1 MRTML
6 VAVATF
12 LLLGL
17 TGCAGKPIV
26 EAQIPIPTPGI
37 PTPAPQASS
46 TRNGP
51 AVVGTLLD
59 STLTLNVTHPT
70 GVKIESLA
78 VGSNNEI
85 FVIDFQGDTIYQLMQ
100 DGSLAEHLK
109 LPSVKM
115 DYFNIPPDG
124 SFWFIN
130 NLDWGLYRVDDQ
142 GQPQALA
149 HEMNRLF
156 AFDSTGNLF
165 AVDLPSDNVQKISP
179 DGKVEVI
186 ASGFQSQRIA
196 VGPDDSVYVVTYDGE
211 LVRVDADGSL
221 KVIATGFG
229 IENMPAFA
237 PDGSIYVLS
246 GEGLKRVDPATGQL
260 TQVEWY
266 GRYRNI
272 GGTLVFDKQGIGYIF
287 HPIQPL
293 YRLDLQA
300 QTLEMVYSPFGNS
313 WALGVEPI
321 GENVYVAYGDRLPSG
336 RTTLFSVAAN
346 GALQEI
352 GSVDYGMEVSMAFS
366 GDGIGYLSVADTDR
380 GAMIY
385 SFNSQ
390 DKTLQEFYKPDCFAQ
405 GMAVEPA
412 TGALWWTECNQLA
425 SYTNGQAKQSIPYLE
440 EVNSSTI
447 AFGADGTLYALPWFR
462 SSAPHLP
469 MEHGI
474 YRYEGGDWVQLHDM
488 TAKDPGITLAE
499 LGVCPD
505 ARVYVAASIDGED
518 VRPGRDHSSMSALL
532 RLEKDNTLSLIGYDL
547 GNFDPLAI
555 ACAPSGTVY
564 ITNAQGIYSIPN
576 LGAVP

>member
-1 MRTML
+1 MKTMH
-6 VAVATF
+6 VAIAAF
-12 LLLGL
+12 LLIGL
-17 TGCAGKPIV
+17 AGCAGEPIAATQV
-26 EAQIPIPTPGI
+26 TAATPEIPAPAPEPSPTP
-37 PTPAPQASS
+37 S
-46 TRNGP
+46 GP

-59 STLTLNVTHPT
+59 STLSLNVTHAT
-70 GVKIESLA
+70 GVKIERLA
-78 VGSNNEI
+78 VGLNNEI
-85 FVIDFQGDTIYQLMQ
+85 FAIDFQGDTIYQLME
-100 DGSLAEHLK
+100 DGSLAEHVK
-109 LPSVKM
+109 LPRVKM
-115 DYFNIPPDG
+115 DYFNIAPDG

-165 AVDLPSDNVQKISP
+165 AVDLPSDNVQKISH

-196 VGPDDSVYVVTYDGE
+196 VGPDDSVYVVTYNGD
-211 LVRVDADGSL
+211 LARVEADGSL

-229 IENMPAFA
+229 IENAPAFA
-237 PDGSIYVLS
+237 PDGSMYVLS
-246 GEGLKRVDPATGQL
+246 GEGLKQVDLATGQI
-260 TQVEWY
+260 TQIEWY
-266 GRYRNI
+266 DRYRNI
-272 GGTLVFDKQGIGYIF
+272 GGTLIFDRQGIGYIF

-300 QTLEMVYSPFGNS
+300 QALEMVYSPFGNS
-313 WALGVEPI
+313 WALGVEPL

-336 RTTLFSVAAN
+336 RTTLFHVAAN
-346 GALQEI
+346 GDLQEI
-352 GSVDYGMEVSMAFS
+352 GSVAYGMEVSLAFS

-385 SFNSQ
+385 SFNTQ
-390 DKTLQEFYKPDCFAQ
+390 DKTLQEFYEPECFAQ

-425 SYTNGQAKQSIPYLE
+425 SYTTGQAKQTIPYLE
-440 EVNSSTI
+440 GVNSSTI
-447 AFGADGTLYALPWFR
+447 AFGADGTLYALIWFR
-462 SSAPHLP
+462 PAAPHMP

-474 YRYEGGDWVQLHDM
+474 YRYEGGNWVQVNDM

-505 ARVYVAASIDGED
+505 DHVYVAASIDGEG
-518 VRPGRDHSSMSALL
+518 VSLGREGSSMSTLL

-547 GNFDPLAI
+547 GHFDPLAI

-564 ITNAQGIYSIPN
+564 FTNAQGIYSIPN
-576 LGAVP
+576 LGARP